1 MAPFHG
7 SLPDKSGAREY
18 LGATMER
25 RNDRWLS
32 TALRIAPLLLFFWMV
47 RAQLIPIALGALFAL
62 LLDPLKRRLAKRS
75 PWLARQAPL
84 ILTAGSI
91 ILVVIPFVLIAAS
104 VVTSAQG
111 FLAGGLSDILGR
123 LQGFASAHFA
133 GIADSLGLPADSLR
147 NSAASLAQKVG
158 GAVAGFASGVA
169 SSLPGQL
176 VELFLFV
183 LALYYFLRD
192 GAALLRWLMRLS
204 PFPEH
209 DTDELFTSIRDTV
222 HGAIFGQLATS
233 LVQGGLTLIA
243 LYAFKIPGA
252 LMFGIIAMLLS
263 VVPLIGTTPVTVGA
277 AIYLLASSRFGAA
290 AGMGVAAAVIGVSD
304 NVVRPWVQS
313 SQTRMHPLV
322 TLLSIFGGIE
332 VIGAAGVFLGPVIAA
347 MAIWTIDLYAGMH
360 RKPSTSLAPAAPAS
374 P

>member
-1 MAPFHG
+1 MQR
-7 SLPDKSGAREY
+7 DE
-18 LGATMER
+18 
-25 RNDRWLS
+25 RWLS
-32 TALRIAPLLLFFWMV
+32 TALRLAPLLLFFWMV
-47 RAQLIPIALGALFAL
+47 RAQLVPIFLGALFAL
-62 LLDPLKRRLAKRS
+62 LLDPLKRRLARRS
-75 PWLARQAPL
+75 PWLARQAAL
-84 ILTAGSI
+84 VLTVGSL
-91 ILVVIPFVLIAAS
+91 ILVVIPFVLIAAN
-104 VVTSAQG
+104 VVSSAQS
-111 FLAGGLSDILGR
+111 FLAGGFTDILGR
-123 LQGFASAHFA
+123 LQTFATTHFA
-133 GIADSLGLPADSLR
+133 GLADRFDLPVESLR
-147 NSAASLAQKVG
+147 TGAANLAQRIG
-158 GAVAGFASGVA
+158 GSIAGFASGVA
-169 SSLPGQL
+169 SSLPGQI

-192 GAALLRWLMRLS
+192 GASLLRWLVRLS

-209 DTDELFTSIRDTV
+209 DTDELFASIRETV

-263 VVPLIGTTPVTVGA
+263 VVPLVGTTPVTVGA
-277 AIYLLASSRFGAA
+277 AIYLLASGRFGAA
-290 AGMGVAAAVIGVSD
+290 AGMAAAAVVIGISD

-332 VIGAAGVFLGPVIAA
+332 VLGAAGVFLGPVIAA

-360 RKPSTSLAPAAPAS
+360 RKPSTSLPPTPPTAPAAPVA
-374 P
+374 PAAPIAP